1 MVVGLASG
9 VGITFEGSKGGDDF
23 FGLLSCSIRCT
34 GVGALSDVRSFFAP
48 SCSELSRR
56 AGEPG
61 RVELRRSTASGGL
74 ATAALIGAGGVLFF
88 ETNDHQYSDE
98 DQVLAI
104 SRAS

>member
-9 VGITFEGSKGGDDF
+9 VGITFEGSKGGVDF
-23 FGLLSCSIRCT
+23 FGLLSCSVRCS
-34 GVGALSDVRSFFAP
+34 GVGALCDVRSFFAP
-48 SCSELSRR
+48 GGSELSRR
-56 AGEPG
+56 AAEPG
-61 RVELRRSTASGGL
+61 RVELRRSTASGGV
-74 ATAALIGAGGVLFF
+74 TTEALIGAGGVFFF